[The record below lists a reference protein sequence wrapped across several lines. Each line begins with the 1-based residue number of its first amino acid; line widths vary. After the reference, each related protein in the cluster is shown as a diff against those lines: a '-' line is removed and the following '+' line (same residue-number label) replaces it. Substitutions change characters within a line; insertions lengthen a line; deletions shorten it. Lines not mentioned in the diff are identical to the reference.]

1 MRLTNWERATD
12 PRVGRL
18 EALEVACLEKA
29 KRFTTIDNHTC
40 KAIADVL
47 YGVAAD
53 LRAILRGEP

>member
-1 MRLTNWERATD
+1 MRF
-12 PRVGRL
+12 VKL
-18 EALEVACLEKA
+18 EALEQIIVLETAYLEKA
-29 KRFTTIDNHTC
+29 QRFATVDNHTC